1 MLRVA
6 EAKAQGKKLP
16 PENLLI
22 IAENSMA
29 MAARYEPGTKEK
41 PNENYDE
48 ERYAFWLS
56 AAREANKAAA
66 PYYAPRL
73 HAIAVQTVPS
83 IEGKG
88 EESRVDPRQLLLE
101 MYFKMRERGE
111 IALTALPAPGPK
123 RSGNGSVVE
132 PAKVEEDDADGV
144 AA

>member
-1 MLRVA
+1 VSGSKPGERRGGRKPNTPNKLSTARVA
-6 EAKAQGKKLP
+6 EARAQGKKLP
-16 PENLLI
+16 PENLLL

-83 IEGKG
+83 I
-88 EESRVDPRQLLLE
+88 
-101 MYFKMRERGE
+101 
-111 IALTALPAPGPK
+111 LTATRSSPPWARWLPYQSSAA
-123 RSGNGSVVE
+123 RSCSC
-132 PAKVEEDDADGV
+132 PRSF
-144 AA
+144 